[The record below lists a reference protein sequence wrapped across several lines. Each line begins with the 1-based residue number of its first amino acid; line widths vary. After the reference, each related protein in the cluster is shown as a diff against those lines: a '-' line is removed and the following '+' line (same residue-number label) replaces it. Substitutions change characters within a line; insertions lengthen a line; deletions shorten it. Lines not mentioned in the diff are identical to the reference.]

1 MHPSRATLATTGLLI
16 SLLVACTERSVVPT
30 EPSRVAPTPSI
41 PGSSSATVRTGLEAE
56 RYLEET
62 AAAWSRKGDDALSQ
76 YLEAQKAL
84 SVGPSQRGA
93 SRGNGLSPSRPSL
106 VVIDGEGPSPTTT
119 PNATIYYTST
129 VPYVSGSSATI
140 VSSVTYYGNLATSDI
155 YYSAVADDGGA
166 VIPQATA
173 HNRGLGVHATCLGS
187 MWECSWTFKLQTVV
201 SLNLGRDCGVTV
213 TARADHRVE
222 WTYPAFSRLPGA
234 TWGTEFSGD
243 AAASARNDPCAPRQ
257 TCTQAG
263 ATNYGG
269 PAPCT
274 FPPPPTSPTGGDG
287 STPPSTGTTQ
297 PPTYEPAPFVPS
309 GHWECNIYF
318 IGTDYER
325 EYCTWY
331 ADYTRLPKTSPAFA
345 LSATDAASRTQ
356 LATELPSVFVIVS
369 DQVPADAMAV
379 IERHKQGPYKNVLL
393 IPSSTIRPAVL
404 VAALQALA
412 DSRGAQG
419 ETPNKDLQLT
429 LKGGILDQQIPAAAR
444 DYAASFTALIAT
456 AKRGQAG
463 AYGLRPM
470 LELRLADRR

>member
-1 MHPSRATLATTGLLI
+1 MKSWQAAVSGLAILGGLACSGFDTL
-16 SLLVACTERSVVPT
+16 PT
-30 EPSRVAPTPSI
+30 QP
-41 PGSSSATVRTGLEAE
+41 
-56 RYLEET
+56 
-62 AAAWSRKGDDALSQ
+62 AAAPRLDA
-76 YLEAQKAL
+76 
-84 SVGPSQRGA
+84 P
-93 SRGNGLSPSRPSL
+93 
-106 VVIDGEGPSPTTT
+106 GEGPDRAISTTSENPPSGVPEEYQHYT
-119 PNATIYYTST
+119 WIDVQVDVGWNGSMAYGQAIVRYGANNATADIELSVRNSQGTLIGSNHGTAQASHVFPGDHVLYAST
-129 VPYVSGSSATI
+129 TVFVSATCGSI
-140 VSSVTYYGNLATSDI
+140 A
-155 YYSAVADDGGA
+155 
-166 VIPQATA
+166 QATA
-173 HNRGLGVHATCLGS
+173 NGS
-187 MWECSWTFKLQTVV
+187 AFDSFFTPSQSTLTWGKKVQSASNSKPQPVCQ
-201 SLNLGRDCGVTV
+201 GVT
-213 TARADHRVE
+213 
-222 WTYPAFSRLPGA
+222 
-234 TWGTEFSGD
+234 
-243 AAASARNDPCAPRQ
+243 
-257 TCTQAG
+257 
-263 ATNYGG
+263 
-269 PAPCT
+269 
-274 FPPPPTSPTGGDG
+274 PPPTSPTGGDG

-331 ADYTRLPKTSPAFA
+331 ADYTRLQKTSPAFA
-345 LSATDAASRTQ
+345 LSATDAASHTQ
-356 LATELPSVFVIVS
+356 LATDLPSVFVIVT

-404 VAALQALA
+404 VAALRALA

-419 ETPNKDLQLT
+419 ETPDKDLQLT